1 MNLFR
6 AFMELDKINEGVF
19 DSQAPSKLSKW
30 VSATGQ
36 PINLQNNTQIKQSHN
51 QTTTKMS
58 TANNKFIVRIV
69 SDHGR
74 LRAMATDGVHP
85 GGWVAFPNDLRQ
97 FEGQTY
103 EVDQLIWNGKNY
115 RVSGNIVEI

>member
-6 AFMELDKINEGVF
+6 AFMELDKINEDIF
-19 DSQAPSKLSKW
+19 DNTPSSKLNKW

-36 PINLQNNTQIKQSHN
+36 PIKLQNNTQVQTSQSS
-51 QTTTKMS
+51 TTKAP
-58 TANNKFIVRIV
+58 TTNNKFIVRIV

-74 LRAMATDGVHP
+74 LRAVATDGIHP